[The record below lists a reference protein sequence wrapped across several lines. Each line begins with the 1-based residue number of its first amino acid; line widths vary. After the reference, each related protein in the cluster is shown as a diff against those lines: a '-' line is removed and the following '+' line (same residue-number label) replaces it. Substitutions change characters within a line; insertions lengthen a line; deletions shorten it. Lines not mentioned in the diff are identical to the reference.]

1 LHAVERSGVLSNLGA
16 MMRFAKSRAGFYD
29 MSVASVNTI
38 NGWCQMGNVAKDA
51 QCRDELKRRFGE
63 EIKKRRWSAI
73 AQALG
78 VNRGL
83 VALVYN
89 GKTRSNKLRNA
100 LGMEMLP
107 VKVIPCDCGKTHIH
121 KCQRGNNIA
130 HRRKS
135 TEPSTLAF
143 VQDIM
148 VPFFEKKNNS

>member
-1 LHAVERSGVLSNLGA
+1 MKNKQQDE
-16 MMRFAKSRAGFYD
+16 
-29 MSVASVNTI
+29 
-38 NGWCQMGNVAKDA
+38 

-73 AQALG
+73 ARILG

-83 VALVYN
+83 VSLVYD

-143 VQDIM
+143 VQD
-148 VPFFEKKNNS
+148 VLVSFLKTKNNQVKS